1 MRTQRVMSWS
11 LSFKLTTSRFM
22 IQEQYSDHF
31 ISLWCGVKSFYICFH
46 SNNDCP
52 IKNSNLLK
60 QTNLNISG
68 DSDKWLQLN
77 INDFRW
83 WKIREILK
91 LVSLSEAQT
100 SPAIRWHT
108 SESEAQFWVNHV
120 YLMKKN
126 VSESCQRRIFLKL
139 NCQRSPK

>member
-1 MRTQRVMSWS
+1 MSWS

-22 IQEQYSDHF
+22 IQEQYFDHF

-52 IKNSNLLK
+52 IKNSNLSK
-60 QTNLNISG
+60 PTNLNFSG

-91 LVSLSEAQT
+91 LIVLHLQKLKPRS
-100 SPAIRWHT
+100 IRWHT
-108 SESEAQFWVNHV
+108 SESEAKFWVNHV

-126 VSESCQRRIFLKL
+126 VCEPCQSRIFLKL

>member
-22 IQEQYSDHF
+22 IQEQYFDHF
-31 ISLWCGVKSFYICFH
+31 ISLRCGVKSFYICFH

-52 IKNSNLLK
+52 IKNSNLSK
-60 QTNLNISG
+60 QTNLNFSG

-91 LVSLSEAQT
+91 LVLLHLQKLKPRQLSDDTRQ
-100 SPAIRWHT
+100 S
-108 SESEAQFWVNHV
+108 
-120 YLMKKN
+120 
-126 VSESCQRRIFLKL
+126 LKL
-139 NCQRSPK
+139 SFEWIMFIWWRRMFPSLVIVASFSS